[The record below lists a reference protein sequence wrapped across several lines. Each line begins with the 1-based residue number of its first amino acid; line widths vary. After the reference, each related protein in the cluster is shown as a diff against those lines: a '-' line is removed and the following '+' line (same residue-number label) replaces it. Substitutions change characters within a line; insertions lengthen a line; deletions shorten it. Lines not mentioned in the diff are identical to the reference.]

1 VDEDGSEASINDH
14 EKLGVENEDLEE
26 LHAEN
31 ELKQHANQNVDHDEL
46 RVESEGENEWVRE
59 DAHKQWRKVY
69 A

>member
-1 VDEDGSEASINDH
+1 MDEDCFEASINDH
-14 EKLGVENEDLEE
+14 EELGVENEDLEE

-31 ELKQHANQNVDHDEL
+31 ELEQHANQNVDHDEL
-46 RVESEGENEWVRE
+46 CVESEGENEWVQN